1 MSIIQG
7 KFGSG
12 DVVGFGSIREMEAR
26 PGDVVIYE
34 PNGINHQFVVGF
46 RTANPETKRHERAL
60 AVLCVEDSGGLSTSE
75 VLGWN
80 RGDRVTFGQLFNF
93 STFSNLDAKVVVVR
107 KGRVVKPSP
116 VWFKDGMTVYGADPH
131 KTSAAAYFLYAPNRV
146 HRPKDNQWFTLG
158 AIGEVDFTTMR
169 NVDEFEDAA
178 QSYSNRLSGI
188 EFYDNAV

>member
-12 DVVGFGSIREMEAR
+12 DVVEFGSIRNMEAQ

-46 RTANPETKRHERAL
+46 RTENPKTKRYEKAL
-60 AVLCVEDSGGLSTSE
+60 AVLCVVDSGGLSTSE
-75 VLGWN
+75 VVGWDH
-80 RGDRVTFGQLFNF
+80 GDIVTFGQLFNF
-93 STFSNLDAKVVVVR
+93 SAFSILDAKVVVVR

-116 VWFKDGMTVYGADPH
+116 RWFKDGMTVFGVDTH
-131 KTSAAAYFLYAPNRV
+131 KTSAAVYSLYAPNRV
-146 HRPKDNQWFTLG
+146 YRPKGNQWFTLG
-158 AIGEVDFTTMR
+158 AMGEVDFTTMR
-169 NVDEFEDAA
+169 NVDEFEEAA
-178 QSYSNRLSGI
+178 QSYSNRLRAI